1 MPRVNTTDRQRLD
14 ALAAGMIGE
23 ARSTLS
29 PRILS
34 SNGFSNS
41 YISILLEQVR
51 CAYLAWALKYTG
63 QIKTGDVIGIV
74 GGSFSGL
81 MLATALAL
89 CNNVIVYVFEK
100 ERRLMHRFLD
110 KSHRFIAPNLNSRGL
125 QNGFHPTTGS
135 RFYDPPIF
143 NWQADAASTVAANWC
158 NEFNAHAATLPIF
171 LLLGRAVRAAH
182 ILATAHSVTIRLDQP
197 EGQIPPPP
205 VRLDWLIDATGFGPE
220 SNPYGLVDSSY
231 WDSGHRLIYD
241 YVNPNSRVLVSG
253 CGDSGII
260 ELMHYAIK
268 DFSHQR
274 VDAFWPPARHLDL
287 VIDQHLEAASFDDV
301 TDWQDDWDLE
311 ELPLASELRWFRA
324 VCRRAA
330 EGYHGGPD
338 DLDRA
343 RSRMFETLRRQ
354 VLLSPAFTGVRK
366 RDWQALFDRL
376 PMLSTTD
383 QAAARKALAHVLD
396 EESSIAICDVMQGI
410 DVNKIIDMKALH
422 AHRRISIEIVLNG
435 LTPTPF
441 TRQLSPF
448 NVWLMYV
455 MQTFPNVVYRPGKI
469 SVTQRESGDFDVR
482 FASSAVERFDRV
494 VTRYGPGV
502 PERLVEPHADV
513 ETAGYLLVSPN
524 ATVMTRSGRRNIDLA
539 SHEIE
544 RARERATTSR
554 LSRRGAEHKIEK
566 GLYVSLLLAPKSLW
580 PKSPPVGAQYTQRGL
595 VRMIR
600 DGVCPQFLHLDWR

>member
-1 MPRVNTTDRQRLD
+1 M
-14 ALAAGMIGE
+14 
-23 ARSTLS
+23 
-29 PRILS
+29 
-34 SNGFSNS
+34 
-41 YISILLEQVR
+41 
-51 CAYLAWALKYTG
+51 AWALKYTG

-100 ERRLMHRFLD
+100 ERRLMQRFLD

-125 QNGFHPTTGS
+125 QEGFHPTIGS

-143 NWQADAASTVAANWC
+143 DWQADAASTVAANCC
-158 NEFNAHAATLPIF
+158 NEFNEHAAALPIF
-171 LLLGRAVRAAH
+171 LLLGCEVRAEN
-182 ILATAHSVTIRLDQP
+182 ILATARSVTVRLDQP
-197 EGQIPPPP
+197 KGQIPPAL

-231 WDSGHRLIYD
+231 WESGHRLIYD
-241 YVNPNSRVLVSG
+241 YVSPKSRVLVSG

-301 TDWQDDWDLE
+301 TDWHDDWDLE
-311 ELPLASELRWFRA
+311 ELPLSSELRWFRA

-330 EGYHGGPD
+330 EGYHGGPE

-354 VLLSPAFTGVRK
+354 VLLSPAFKGVPK

-376 PMLSTTD
+376 PMLSTAD
-383 QAAARKALAHVLD
+383 QATARKAVARVLD
-396 EESSIAICDVMQGI
+396 EESSIAICDVMRSI
-410 DVNKIIDMKALH
+410 DLTKLIDIKALH
-422 AHRRISIEIVLNG
+422 AHRRSSVEIVLNG

-455 MQTFPNVVYRPGKI
+455 MQTFPNVTYRPGRI
-469 SVTQRESGDFDVR
+469 SVTPRTGGDFDVR
-482 FASSAVERFDRV
+482 FAGSAVERFARV
-494 VTRYGPGV
+494 VTRYDPGV
-502 PERLVEPHADV
+502 PEPLVEPHGSA
-513 ETAGYLLVSPN
+513 ETPGYLLVSPK
-524 ATVMTRSGRRNIDLA
+524 AAVMTRSGRRHVDLA
-539 SHEIE
+539 THEIKRGRE
-544 RARERATTSR
+544 RARQWRMP
-554 LSRRGAEHKIEK
+554 RRGVEHRIEK
-566 GLYVSLLLAPKSLW
+566 RLYVSLLLAPKKFW
-580 PKSPPVGAQYTQRGL
+580 PKVKPVSAQYTQRGL
-595 VRMIR
+595 VRMIKDSVR
-600 DGVCPQFLHLDWR
+600 PQFIHLKGR